1 MYGTCKHA
9 LQEVLGAY
17 SRQYRLSSAW
27 GRVFFPYG
35 PHEYSSRLV
44 PSVICALLEGRPALC
59 TSGEQV
65 RDFIH
70 VSDVASAFVALLSST
85 IEGAVNIGSGQGV
98 AVKDVAMR
106 IGGQLGRPD
115 LVHLGARPVKE
126 EPPIIIADV
135 RRLEQEVGWRPTI
148 GFEGGL
154 AWTIDWWR
162 MQLLSRAV
170 V

>member
-1 MYGTCKHA
+1 M
-9 LQEVLGAY
+9 
-17 SRQYRLSSAW
+17 
-27 GRVFFPYG
+27 
-35 PHEYSSRLV
+35 
-44 PSVICALLEGRPALC
+44 
-59 TSGEQV
+59 
-65 RDFIH
+65 
-70 VSDVASAFVALLSST
+70 ASAFVALLSST

-154 AWTIDWWR
+154 AATIDWWR